1 MTADGWKCFLSA
13 REFTPKAIHNYII
26 VLPFG
31 VEGVDNYLQFLS
43 STTMFGYKFH
53 EYFSDLQFIPTCS
66 SALKNTHTMFGNSPV
81 SVSRVQFIPTC
92 SSALRNAHT
101 RCSGI
106 ALKSSTRIQ

>member
-43 STTMFGYKFH
+43 STTIREYK
-53 EYFSDLQFIPTCS
+53 
-66 SALKNTHTMFGNSPV
+66 
-81 SVSRVQFIPTC
+81 
-92 SSALRNAHT
+92 
-101 RCSGI
+101 
-106 ALKSSTRIQ
+106 

>member
-43 STTMFGYKFH
+43 STTIREYKSH
-53 EYFSDLQFIPTCS
+53 ERL
-66 SALKNTHTMFGNSPV
+66 
-81 SVSRVQFIPTC
+81 
-92 SSALRNAHT
+92 
-101 RCSGI
+101 
-106 ALKSSTRIQ
+106 STQN